1 MSLKCFLLVLAFAL
15 APGVARAQQ
24 EVHVTPGQTKIY
36 KAGIGAQYRTDFN
49 AAMRAMKDDRD
60 VAKALALLGP
70 IAEFCEALHRPG
82 MRPIAVA
89 EEAEYDRYLAEHPD
103 GPPVDLV
110 DMTCPM
116 TFHAQAFALV
126 ELKRDP
132 AEVLRALDRAIAI
145 APYWAEPHN
154 ERGFL
159 LAQAGRR
166 EEALASYRQAIALA
180 EASRSKEG
188 AAVAYRGLGYT
199 LVEMQQWQAA
209 REAYDKSL
217 EIEPGNRIA
226 LDELS
231 FIDKH
236 APKPGAAT
244 EKLHPGDAR

>member
-1 MSLKCFLLVLAFAL
+1 MSCLGRLLLAIALVPGMACAQKEVL
-15 APGVARAQQ
+15 
-24 EVHVTPGQTKIY
+24 VTPGRTSIY
-36 KAGIGAQYRTDFN
+36 KAGIGAQYRPDFN
-49 AAMRAMKDDRD
+49 TAMRALQDDHD
-60 VAKALALLGP
+60 AAKALALLAP
-70 IAEFCEALHRPG
+70 IGEFCEALQRPG
-82 MRPIAVA
+82 MRSIAVA
-89 EEAEYDRYLAEHPD
+89 EEAEYDRYLAEHP
-103 GPPVDLV
+103 GTPVDLV

-116 TFHAQAFALV
+116 AFHAQAFALI
-126 ELKRDP
+126 ELKRES

-166 EEALASYRQAIALA
+166 DEALASYRQAIALA

-217 EIEPGNRIA
+217 AIEPGNRIA
-226 LDELS
+226 LDELA
-231 FIDKH
+231 FIEKN
-236 APKPGAAT
+236 APQAKPST
-244 EKLHPGDAR
+244 EKTQPGDAR